1 MTQQNITTH
10 KGERKM
16 EKIDIKEKLLT
27 NGDKKYTDINDLLEK
42 VPTPP
47 WRDYKPTD
55 KITYIPTADELEVVR
70 ASIYLRRP
78 ILVTGKPGLGKSALA
93 KAIVKALDLGELLH
107 WQITT
112 ETTLKDALYSYDA
125 IGRLQA
131 IQLSETDEDTD
142 IEIESYLKLQ
152 ALGTAFAATDKPKV
166 LLIDELDKSDAD
178 LPNSLLHIFE
188 EGYFEIPELKRL
200 KNSES
205 KTIETIDGE
214 EVSIPKG
221 KVSCTHFP
229 IVIMTSNGERDFP
242 AAFKRR
248 CLQIEMHKPEKDE
261 LVEIVKS
268 NLEIDIKKEDAL
280 LELFVTQREEA
291 NDNLATDQL
300 LNAVYLRTK
309 GLIKKDDDFEALK
322 KNELL
327 KKIFKPLVD

>member
-1 MTQQNITTH
+1 MTQHNIIIH
-10 KGERKM
+10 KGEREM
-16 EKIDIKEKLLT
+16 EKIDIQKQLLT
-27 NGDKKYTDINDLLEK
+27 NGKDEYENINDLLTK
-42 VPTPP
+42 IPTPP
-47 WRDYKPTD
+47 WRDYAPTD

-125 IGRLQA
+125 VGRLQD
-131 IQLSETDEDTD
+131 IQLVNKDKNISTK
-142 IEIESYLKLQ
+142 IESYLKLQ
-152 ALGTAFAATDKPKV
+152 ALGTAFASKEKPKV

-200 KNSES
+200 KRKDIKKI
-205 KTIETIDGE
+205 KTLDNEIAEI
-214 EVSIPKG
+214 KNG

-248 CLQIEMHKPEKDE
+248 CLQIEMHTPNKDE
-261 LVEIVKS
+261 LVKIVKS
-268 NLEIDIKKEDAL
+268 NLEIEIEKEDAL
-280 LELFVTQREEA
+280 LELFVSEREEA

-309 GLIKKDDDFEALK
+309 GLIKNDDDFEALK